1 MKDNF
6 LKTYIYL
13 LIAVAVEN
21 LVYVSLYIILKKAF
35 LMFFLVLV
43 TIVEYPLLLL
53 SVAVIIY
60 LIVKKLNRIY
70 LVLPVLYLALYITF
84 TILARIMAAKGIA
97 IFDFSYASVMVM
109 NILMFLFYFLQIV
122 FGVYLLRKKV

>member
-1 MKDNF
+1 MKDSF

-13 LIAVAVEN
+13 LMAVAVAN
-21 LVYVSLYIILKKAF
+21 LVYVTLYIIFRKAIFMVF
-35 LMFFLVLV
+35 LLVA

-70 LVLPVLYLALYITF
+70 LVLPVIYLVLYAAF
-84 TILARIMAAKGIA
+84 TIFARMMAAKGIG
-97 IFDFSYASVMVM
+97 IFDFSYPLIVVA
-109 NILMFLFYFLQIV
+109 NIFIWLFYLFQIV